1 MSSRWN
7 YKVVEIKPTWRG
19 SVTAEAAEAELVQW
33 GQQGWELVSTV
44 RLGMSLQLFLKK
56 EI

>member
-1 MSSRWN
+1 MSRRWN

-19 SVTAEAAEAELVQW
+19 VTADAAEAALSQW

-44 RLGMSLQLFLKK
+44 WTGMALRLFLKK